1 MMINQDLKLE
11 EKNKKEI
18 MKWMLQNYKLK
29 SINTRDLL
37 NKKQKLS
44 ENRESN
50 LLTMKNKESRKLMKK
65 REKEK
70 DKQMIFFKST

>member
-1 MMINQDLKLE
+1 
-11 EKNKKEI
+11 